1 MFNRSTTSRMRIT
14 LPLAVLLASAFP
26 ACTTGPSQPQPR
38 LVEEGFGGEF
48 NIIEFGGRYYALG
61 QDEGEFDITKVERKV
76 YRRVV
81 VGNSIEDLKD
91 KLNTALRSDEN
102 MRQTS
107 QPALVEEAYKGEFNI
122 IKYGNKYYALP
133 QNEGA
138 FDIKKIEEQEYKR
151 FFVGNSLGEVKALI
165 P

>member
-1 MFNRSTTSRMRIT
+1 M
-14 LPLAVLLASAFP
+14 
-26 ACTTGPSQPQPR
+26 
-38 LVEEGFGGEF
+38 EEGFGGEF

>member
-1 MFNRSTTSRMRIT
+1 MRIT

-26 ACTTGPSQPQPR
+26 ACSTGPSQPQPR
-38 LVEEGFGGEF
+38 LVEEGFG
-48 NIIEFGGRYYALG
+48 
-61 QDEGEFDITKVERKV
+61 
-76 YRRVV
+76 
-81 VGNSIEDLKD
+81 
-91 KLNTALRSDEN
+91 
-102 MRQTS
+102 
-107 QPALVEEAYKGEFNI
+107 GEFNI

>member
-1 MFNRSTTSRMRIT
+1 
-14 LPLAVLLASAFP
+14 LALLLALASP
-26 ACTTGPSQPQPR
+26 ACGRGPSQPQPR

-61 QDEGEFDITKVERKV
+61 QDEGEFDITKVERKL
-76 YRRVV
+76 YRRVL
-81 VGNSIEDLKD
+81 VGNSIEDLRD
-91 KLNTALRSDEN
+91 KVNVALRSDQN

-107 QPALVEEAYKGEFNI
+107 QPVLIEEAYKGEFNI
-122 IKYGNKYYALP
+122 IKYGDKYYGLP

-138 FDIKKIEEQEYKR
+138 FDVKKIEKREYKR
-151 FFVGNSLGEVKALI
+151 FFVGNSVGEVKALI